1 MPGIGK
7 RLKMF
12 KAYDFCDTLH
22 GNGRDGA
29 SVTEFSHVS
38 GTVTLEGKPPAVN

>member
-1 MPGIGK
+1 MTGTEK

-12 KAYDFCDTLH
+12 KASDFCDPLH

-29 SVTEFSHVS
+29 SVTELSHVS
-38 GTVTLEGKPPAVN
+38 GMVTLEGKPPAVN